1 MAFGRRDQGQDNA
14 QQMPQGQVQAQGQQ
28 VPAESGTQLPPAAM
42 QRVQRLAQREQQDKG
57 AFTSDLSVNEFVLVH
72 KLGFEPLGYVMG
84 TSIYHIG
91 YQFQNWGR
99 SMELEVLSA
108 AMFHARSLAIER
120 MRSEAHA
127 LGADGVVG
135 VNLRIQRYAWQQGE
149 LEFMAEGTAIRAR
162 QPNPAYKL
170 RDGGPFTSDLSGQD
184 FYTLV
189 RAGHFPRAFVFGACV
204 YHVAHQGLRQTLKMA
219 GQNMEM
225 PQFTEAA
232 YTARELA
239 MTRMEDEANKFGAD
253 GIVGVTTGVNAH
265 VWGEHASEFL
275 AVGTGVVS
283 SPESG
288 LPEPTM
294 IMSLNV

>member
-1 MAFGRRDQGQDNA
+1 MAFGRRDGA
-14 QQMPQGQVQAQGQQ
+14 PLPGATQAG
-28 VPAESGTQLPPAAM
+28 GPPAAGP
-42 QRVQRLAQREQQDKG
+42 QIPAAASNRVQRLAAREQSDRS

-91 YQFQNWGR
+91 YQFQNWGQ

-108 AMFHARSLAIER
+108 AMYHARSLALDR

-127 LGADGVVG
+127 LGADGIVG
-135 VNLRIQRYAWQQGE
+135 VDLQIQRYAWATDE
-149 LEFMAEGTAIRAR
+149 LEFIAQGTAIRAR
-162 QPNPAYKL
+162 EPNPAYKL

-204 YHVAHQGLRQTLKMA
+204 YHVAHQSIRQSMRMA
-219 GQNMEM
+219 GRNMEM

-239 MTRMEDEANKFGAD
+239 MTRMEDEANRFGAD
-253 GIVGVTTGVNAH
+253 GIVGVNTQVSGH
-265 VWGEHASEFL
+265 VWGAHASEFL
-275 AVGTGVVS
+275 AVGTGVTS

-288 LPEPTM
+288 IPDPTM
-294 IMSLNV
+294 TLSLE